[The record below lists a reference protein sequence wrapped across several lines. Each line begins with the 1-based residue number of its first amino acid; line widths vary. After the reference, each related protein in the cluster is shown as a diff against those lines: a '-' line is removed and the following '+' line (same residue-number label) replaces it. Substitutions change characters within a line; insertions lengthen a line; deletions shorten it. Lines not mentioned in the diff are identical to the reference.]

1 MPWVLYLFIHI
12 ASNIHI
18 SLYYYRLLRMQTKL
32 RTTCSQGNLGEK
44 ENLLAKVSWFLQG
57 KFLQRQHK
65 EILISHH
72 YNEIS
77 FFISFFNI
85 RPKVPYSFIWI
96 SRTFAYSPKRFVNS
110 KSHINVLPARPCTRR
125 CTAGALGSPSPRRSG
140 SWWRP
145 PRWRC
150 WGRPV
155 SRCEALQWKTFTI
168 YQNLQIPNFC
178 KDLKTIFQHLLSI
191 Q

>member
-1 MPWVLYLFIHI
+1 MRAPWLLYLFIHI

-85 RPKVPYSFIWI
+85 RPKIPYSLIWI
-96 SRTFAYSPKRFVNS
+96 SRTFAYSPKRFVNV
-110 KSHINVLPARPCTRR
+110 KPHKCLPARLCTRR
-125 CTAGALGSPSPRRSG
+125 CTAGARGSPSPRRSG
-140 SWWRP
+140 SSWLP

-150 WGRPV
+150 WGRPG
-155 SRCEALQWKTFTI
+155 SRCEALQWKLLQSIKTFKFPTSAKI
-168 YQNLQIPNFC
+168 
-178 KDLKTIFQHLLSI
+178 
-191 Q
+191 

>member
-12 ASNIHI
+12 GSNIHI

-85 RPKVPYSFIWI
+85 RPKFPHSFIWI
-96 SRTFAYSPKRFVNS
+96 LRTFAYSQKRFVNTKATHLRRKYFYFKPCVLNANS
-110 KSHINVLPARPCTRR
+110 NKNVY
-125 CTAGALGSPSPRRSG
+125 
-140 SWWRP
+140 
-145 PRWRC
+145 
-150 WGRPV
+150 PV
-155 SRCEALQWKTFTI
+155 
-168 YQNLQIPNFC
+168 
-178 KDLKTIFQHLLSI
+178 LLET
-191 Q
+191 